1 MRDLYRRLLQVLC
14 RIELKAIADD
24 YPMTRKELIK
34 YYDYLAIACINEETK
49 SRERMLGI
57 SVRTANLLEDCG

>member
-1 MRDLYRRLLQVLC
+1 MRGLYRRLLQFLC

-24 YPMTRKELIK
+24 YPMTRDELIQ
-34 YYDYLAIACINEETK
+34 YYDYLAIECVNEESK

-57 SVRTANLLEDCG
+57 SVRTANLLEDGG